1 MENLNIH
8 APGLEGREG
17 NLGIFREEKQHT
29 VGKFHPN
36 KKERKERN
44 LNLFR
49 KDAGFFALPNFLAL
63 WSPLP
68 TAWSNGPVTWGFKI
82 IDNEKGMQM
91 SSFID
96 WLSLI
101 FFSFFPAG
109 GVTLLACGGRGLMKR
124 IMIV

>member
-29 VGKFHPN
+29 VGKFHTN

-49 KDAGFFALPNFLAL
+49 KDAGFSALPNFLAL

-68 TAWSNGPVTWGFKI
+68 TA
-82 IDNEKGMQM
+82 
-91 SSFID
+91 
-96 WLSLI
+96 
-101 FFSFFPAG
+101 
-109 GVTLLACGGRGLMKR
+109 
-124 IMIV
+124 